1 MWHRGVV
8 QLAVI
13 GLGLAWGGVGGP
25 NPTVGA
31 LSVPRSFS
39 GDPEDTFS
47 VRATPGDRLVNE
59 LQTMQVRSHS
69 VVYLQSSQ

>member
-1 MWHRGVV
+1 MWHRVVV

-13 GLGLAWGGVGGP
+13 GLGLAWGGVGGL

-31 LSVPRSFS
+31 LSVPRSLS
-39 GDPEDTFS
+39 GDPEDTFI
-47 VRATPGDRLVNE
+47 RATPGDRLVNE
-59 LQTMQVRSHS
+59 LQTMHVRPHS